1 MRGGDG
7 VIELSE
13 VMDYVKDAPDG
24 ELQWLIKWTTDM
36 LAERCRNAKSEIK
49 RLEESVEVT
58 A

>member
-1 MRGGDG
+1 MRGGEG
-7 VIELSE
+7 VIEISE
-13 VMDYVKDAPDG
+13 VMEYVKVAPDG

-49 RLEESVEVT
+49 RLEKSVEVT

>member
-1 MRGGDG
+1 M
-7 VIELSE
+7 IELSE